1 MTVPCSGVAAVPGSE
16 YSYTSPYTQYSTGA
30 YGGYGYTTTSLV
42 GKLHIFNYKK
52 YSIKKKANV
61 SLKLFCLFIL

>member
-42 GKLHIFNYKK
+42 GRLYIFNYNTFFHKE
-52 YSIKKKANV
+52 KANG
-61 SLKLFCLFIL
+61 SFKLINSII